1 MVLFLCKGGVR
12 VELITIYNN
21 NAILVN
27 DAGKECVVIGNG
39 IGFGIKG
46 NKKID
51 ESKIDKKFI
60 IDEKFTHDK
69 FDTLMNEIEEKHI
82 ILTSKV
88 IRQAEKDLSRQFD
101 SSIYLFLADHVSYSI
116 NRNKKGQNLHNDLLW
131 EIKKYYPREFAVA
144 KRSLQLI
151 ERAENIRFNQYFD
164 DEAAF
169 ITLHFINASSGD
181 IHKNETVFTTKLISD
196 ILQIVEYF
204 YGIKLDEQSINY
216 DRFLTH
222 IRYFVSRV
230 FSKEKQVIDE
240 NELLTQV
247 KFIYPKA
254 YECSLRIKKHIDA
267 QYDIKIN
274 NSELLYFV
282 IHINRVTNR
291 ENK

>member
-1 MVLFLCKGGVR
+1 M
-12 VELITIYNN
+12 ELITIYNN